1 MGANK
6 GKRGKGEEGKNLSGL
21 FFPFPLFPFSPFPP
35 KVYGQAKTRATET
48 GCMDLTPPHVG
59 KKPRVAALVGATA
72 SGKTAVALAL
82 AAGIGAEIVN
92 ADSLQVY
99 RELDIGTAKPTIE
112 ERAGVPHHLIDVV
125 DPPEPYDAAR
135 YCREGRAVLDDCFRR
150 GAPALVVGGAGLYL
164 KALLSGLFAQGEPAP
179 GVRDRVRQ
187 ELASLGL
194 PVLYARLIHLDP
206 ATASRLHPHDTY
218 RIIRAL
224 EVISATGR
232 PLSEFIN
239 AHRFKDVPFKVLK
252 LGLRLPREE
261 LYRKIE
267 LRVELMLEAGWLKE
281 VEGLLGRYPPT
292 LKPLQALGYR
302 HLINYLAGRWSWE
315 EALTW
320 LTRDTRRYAK
330 RQLTW
335 FSSDPEVRWFHP
347 DQIEE
352 MAEVLTEFFG

>member
-1 MGANK
+1 MA
-6 GKRGKGEEGKNLSGL
+6 
-21 FFPFPLFPFSPFPP
+21 
-35 KVYGQAKTRATET
+35 
-48 GCMDLTPPHVG
+48 LTTPQS
-59 KKPRVAALVGATA
+59 KEKPRVAALVGATA
-72 SGKTAVALAL
+72 VGKTAVALAL
-82 AAGIGAEIVN
+82 AARFGAEIVN

-112 ERAGVPHHLIDVV
+112 ERTQVTHHLIDVA

-135 YCREGRAVLDDCFRR
+135 YCREGREVLDDCSRR
-150 GAPALVVGGAGLYL
+150 GVPALVVGGTGLYL
-164 KALLSGLFAQGEPAP
+164 KALLSGLFAEGEPAA
-179 GVRDRVRQ
+179 GVRDRVRR
-187 ELASLGL
+187 ELGALGL
-194 PVLYARLIHLDP
+194 PALYARLLHLDP

-218 RIIRAL
+218 RILRAL

-232 PLSEFIN
+232 PLSEFIA
-239 AHRFKDVPFKVLK
+239 AHRFKDAPFQVLK

-267 LRVELMLEAGWLKE
+267 LRVEVMLEQGWLDE
-281 VEGLLGRYPPT
+281 VEGLLRRYPPD

-302 HLINYLAGRWSWE
+302 HLINYLTGRWSWE

-335 FSSDPEVRWFHP
+335 FGSDPEVRWFHP
-347 DQIEE
+347 DQIED
-352 MAEVLTEFFG
+352 MAEVLAEFFG

>member
-1 MGANK
+1 MA
-6 GKRGKGEEGKNLSGL
+6 
-21 FFPFPLFPFSPFPP
+21 
-35 KVYGQAKTRATET
+35 
-48 GCMDLTPPHVG
+48 LTPPQS
-59 KKPRVAALVGATA
+59 KEKPRVAALVGATA

-82 AAGIGAEIVN
+82 AAGIRAEIVN

-112 ERAGVPHHLIDVV
+112 ERERVTHHLIDVV

-135 YCREGRAVLDDCFRR
+135 YCRDGREVLDDCSRR
-150 GAPALVVGGAGLYL
+150 GVPALVVGGTGLYL
-164 KALLSGLFAQGEPAP
+164 KALLSGLFAEGEPAA
-179 GVRDRVRQ
+179 GIRDWVRR
-187 ELASLGL
+187 ELGALGL
-194 PVLYARLIHLDP
+194 PALYARLIHLDP
-206 ATASRLHPHDTY
+206 ATASRLHPHDAY

-224 EVISATGR
+224 EVIAATGR
-232 PLSEFIN
+232 PLSEFIA
-239 AHRFKDVPFKVLK
+239 AHRFNDAPFQVLK
-252 LGLRLPREE
+252 LGLTLPREE

-267 LRVELMLEAGWLKE
+267 LRVEVMLEQGWLDE
-281 VEGLLGRYPPT
+281 VEGLLRRYPPD

-302 HLINYLAGRWSWE
+302 HLSNYLTGRWSWE

-347 DQIEE
+347 DQIED
-352 MAEVLTEFFG
+352 MAAVLTEFFG